1 MCRAG
6 EISYLGKNC
15 APRDTKE
22 GMKRNL
28 LLLAVAIS
36 AGVHAGLAPSHLR
49 EEPLL
54 GFGFVGATLLLSV
67 TAFALA
73 RRTASRRPIAAAA
86 ALLAALI
93 AGYAATRTVGLP
105 GLERESWDSLGLAT
119 NAVEIL
125 GVAAAVYLI
134 RTPRREIA

>member
-1 MCRAG
+1 
-6 EISYLGKNC
+6 
-15 APRDTKE
+15 
-22 GMKRNL
+22 MKRNL
-28 LLLAVAIS
+28 LLVAVAIS

-54 GFGFVGATLLLSV
+54 GIGFVAATLLLAV
-67 TAFALA
+67 TAVGLA
-73 RRTASRRPIAAAA
+73 RRSDSRRPTVAGAAV
-86 ALLAALI
+86 LAALI

-125 GVAAAVYLI
+125 GVAAAIHLI
-134 RTPRREIA
+134 RNPRREIA